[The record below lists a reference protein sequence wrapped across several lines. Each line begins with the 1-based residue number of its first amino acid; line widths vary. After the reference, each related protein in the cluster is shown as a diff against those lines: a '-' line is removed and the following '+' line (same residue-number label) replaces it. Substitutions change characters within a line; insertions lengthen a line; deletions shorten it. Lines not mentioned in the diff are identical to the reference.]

1 MDRIEL
7 LAPAGDM
14 ERLKVTLLYGADA
27 VYIGGYKY
35 GLRANAINFSKEQI
49 KEACVFAHRLNKKVY
64 LTLNMVFHN
73 EDIDGVYEY
82 IDEVVKCGIDA
93 FIISDPFLISYIKEK
108 YKSVEVHLSTQNSTT
123 NYEIVNYFKGKGVD
137 RVVLARELSREE
149 IKEIIDKTHV
159 DTEIFIHGAMCTF
172 YSGRCCL
179 SNYVTN
185 RDSNRGGCAQVCR
198 FAFAMEGE
206 KDLFTFATNDLNLA
220 RYIKDIIDIG
230 VKSIKVEGR
239 MRTIYYLATII
250 GSYRKLIDAYYDGK
264 LTDELLQEQVRI
276 VNRVANR
283 KTSSHHFSHQAN
295 ETDQYF
301 TGRSEA
307 SNQDY
312 LALIIGYDEKN
323 KMLIMKER
331 NYFKKGDEV
340 EIFTPTLETY
350 SFTVDEI
357 YDDKDQSLEVARHPE
372 QILKIKFDKP
382 LPEYS
387 MMRIKTKEEV

>member
-35 GLRANAINFSKEQI
+35 SLRANAVNFSKEEI
-49 KEACVFAHRLNKKVY
+49 KEACLFAHKRNKKVY

-82 IDEVVKCGIDA
+82 IDEVVSCGIDA
-93 FIISDPFLISYIKEK
+93 FIISDPFIISYIKKK
-108 YKSVEVHLSTQNSTT
+108 YKNVEVHLSTQNSTT
-123 NYEIVNYFKGKGVD
+123 NYETVEYFKRKGID
-137 RVVLARELSREE
+137 RVVLARELHKEE
-149 IKEIIDKTHV
+149 IKEIIDKTQV
-159 DTEIFIHGAMCTF
+159 DTEIFVHGAMCTF
-172 YSGRCCL
+172 FSGRCCL

-198 FAFAMEGE
+198 FVFDMEKE
-206 KDLFTFATNDLNLA
+206 KEPFTFATCDLNLFKN
-220 RYIKDIIDIG
+220 IKEIIDIG
-230 VKSIKVEGR
+230 VKSLKVEGR

-250 GSYRKLIDAYYDGK
+250 GSYRKMIDACYDNTVTEEFLNK
-264 LTDELLQEQVRI
+264 EMKI

-283 KTSSHHFSHQAN
+283 EVTSHFFDHEAN
-295 ETDQYF
+295 EKDQYY
-301 TGRSEA
+301 TGRVEA

-323 KMLIMKER
+323 KRLIMKER
-331 NYFKKGDEV
+331 NYFEIGSEV
-340 EIFTPTLETY
+340 EIFTPNQECY
-350 SFTVDEI
+350 SFTIEKI
-357 YDDKDQSLEVARHPE
+357 YDEFDQPLEVARHPE
-372 QILKIKFDKP
+372 QILKIDFEKK

-387 MMRIKTKEEV
+387 MMRIKIK

>member
-35 GLRANAINFSKEQI
+35 SLRANAVNFSKEEI
-49 KEACVFAHRLNKKVY
+49 KEACLFAHKRNKKVY

-82 IDEVVKCGIDA
+82 IDEVVSCGIDA
-93 FIISDPFLISYIKEK
+93 FIISDPFIISYIKKK
-108 YKSVEVHLSTQNSTT
+108 YKNVEVHLSTQNSTT
-123 NYEIVNYFKGKGVD
+123 NYETVEYFKRKGID
-137 RVVLARELSREE
+137 RVVLARELHKEE
-149 IKEIIDKTHV
+149 IKKIIDKTQV
-159 DTEIFIHGAMCTF
+159 DTEIFVHGAMCTF
-172 YSGRCCL
+172 FSGRCCL

-198 FAFAMEGE
+198 FVFDMEKE
-206 KDLFTFATNDLNLA
+206 KEPFTFATCDLNLFKN
-220 RYIKDIIDIG
+220 IKEIIDIG
-230 VKSIKVEGR
+230 VKSLKVEGR

-250 GSYRKLIDAYYDGK
+250 GSYRKMIDACYDNTITEEFLNK
-264 LTDELLQEQVRI
+264 EIKI

-283 KTSSHHFSHQAN
+283 EVTSHFFDHEAD
-295 ETDQYF
+295 EKDQYY
-301 TGRSEA
+301 TGRVEA

-312 LALIIGYDEKN
+312 LALIIGYDEEK
-323 KMLIMKER
+323 KRLIMKER
-331 NYFKKGDEV
+331 NYFEIGSEV
-340 EIFTPTLETY
+340 EIFTPDQKCY
-350 SFTVDEI
+350 SFTIEKI
-357 YDDKDQSLEVARHPE
+357 YDEFDQPLEVARHPE
-372 QILKIKFDKP
+372 QILKIDFDKK

-387 MMRIKTKEEV
+387 MMRIKIK

>member
-35 GLRANAINFSKEQI
+35 SLRANAVNFSKEEI
-49 KEACVFAHRLNKKVY
+49 KEACLFAHKRNKKVY

-82 IDEVVKCGIDA
+82 IDEVVSCGIDA
-93 FIISDPFLISYIKEK
+93 FIISDPFIISYIKKK
-108 YKSVEVHLSTQNSTT
+108 YKNVEVHLSTQNSTT
-123 NYEIVNYFKGKGVD
+123 NYETVEYFKGKGID
-137 RVVLARELSREE
+137 RVVLARELHKEE
-149 IKEIIDKTHV
+149 IKEIIDKTQV
-159 DTEIFIHGAMCTF
+159 DTEIFVHGAMCTF
-172 YSGRCCL
+172 FSGRCCL

-198 FAFAMEGE
+198 FVFDMEKE
-206 KDLFTFATNDLNLA
+206 KEPFTFATCDLNLFKN
-220 RYIKDIIDIG
+220 IKEIIDIG
-230 VKSIKVEGR
+230 VKSLKVEGR

-250 GSYRKLIDAYYDGK
+250 GSYRKMIDACYDNTVTEEFLNK
-264 LTDELLQEQVRI
+264 EIKI

-283 KTSSHHFSHQAN
+283 EVTSHFFDHEAN
-295 ETDQYF
+295 EKDQYY
-301 TGRSEA
+301 TGRVEA

-312 LALIIGYDEKN
+312 LALIIGYDEEK
-323 KMLIMKER
+323 KRLIMKER
-331 NYFKKGDEV
+331 NYFEIGSEV
-340 EIFTPTLETY
+340 EIFTPNQECY
-350 SFTVDEI
+350 SFTIEKI
-357 YDDKDQSLEVARHPE
+357 YDEFDQPLEVARHPE
-372 QILKIKFDKP
+372 QILKIDFEKK

-387 MMRIKTKEEV
+387 MMRIKIK

>member
-35 GLRANAINFSKEQI
+35 SLRANAVNFSKEEI
-49 KEACVFAHRLNKKVY
+49 KEACLFAHKRNKKVY

-82 IDEVVKCGIDA
+82 IDEVVSCGIDA
-93 FIISDPFLISYIKEK
+93 FIISDPFIISYIKKK
-108 YKSVEVHLSTQNSTT
+108 YKNVEVHLSTQNSTT
-123 NYEIVNYFKGKGVD
+123 NYETVEYFKRKGID
-137 RVVLARELSREE
+137 RVVLARELNKEE
-149 IKEIIDKTHV
+149 IKEIIDKTQV
-159 DTEIFIHGAMCTF
+159 DTEIFVHGAMCTF
-172 YSGRCCL
+172 FSGRCCL

-198 FAFAMEGE
+198 FVFDMEKE
-206 KDLFTFATNDLNLA
+206 KEPFTFATCDLNLFKN
-220 RYIKDIIDIG
+220 IKEIIDIG
-230 VKSIKVEGR
+230 VKSLKVEGR

-250 GSYRKLIDAYYDGK
+250 GSYRKMIDACYDNTITEEFLNK
-264 LTDELLQEQVRI
+264 EIKI

-283 KTSSHHFSHQAN
+283 EVTSHFFDHEAD
-295 ETDQYF
+295 EKDQYY
-301 TGRSEA
+301 TGRVEA

-312 LALIIGYDEKN
+312 LALIIGYDEEK
-323 KMLIMKER
+323 KRLIMKER
-331 NYFKKGDEV
+331 NYFEIGSEV
-340 EIFTPTLETY
+340 EIFTPDQKCY
-350 SFTVDEI
+350 SFTIEKI
-357 YDDKDQSLEVARHPE
+357 YDEFDQPLEVARHPE
-372 QILKIKFDKP
+372 QILKIDFDKK

-387 MMRIKTKEEV
+387 MMRIKIK

>member
-35 GLRANAINFSKEQI
+35 SLRANAVNFSKEEI
-49 KEACVFAHRLNKKVY
+49 KEACLFAHKRNKKVY

-82 IDEVVKCGIDA
+82 IDEVVSCGIDA
-93 FIISDPFLISYIKEK
+93 FIISDPFIISYIKKK
-108 YKSVEVHLSTQNSTT
+108 YKNVEVHLSTQNSTT
-123 NYEIVNYFKGKGVD
+123 NYETVEYFKRKGID
-137 RVVLARELSREE
+137 RVVLARELHKEE
-149 IKEIIDKTHV
+149 IKEIIDKTQV
-159 DTEIFIHGAMCTF
+159 DTEIFVHGAMCTF
-172 YSGRCCL
+172 FSGRCCL

-198 FAFAMEGE
+198 FVFDMEKE
-206 KDLFTFATNDLNLA
+206 KEPFTFATCDLNLFKN
-220 RYIKDIIDIG
+220 IKEIIDIG
-230 VKSIKVEGR
+230 VKSLKVEGR

-250 GSYRKLIDAYYDGK
+250 GSYRKMIDACYDNTVTEEFLNK
-264 LTDELLQEQVRI
+264 EMKI

-283 KTSSHHFSHQAN
+283 EVTSHFFDHEAN
-295 ETDQYF
+295 EKDQYY
-301 TGRSEA
+301 TGRVEA

-312 LALIIGYDEKN
+312 LALIIGYDEEK
-323 KMLIMKER
+323 KRLIMKER
-331 NYFKKGDEV
+331 NYFEIGSEV
-340 EIFTPTLETY
+340 EIFTPNQECY
-350 SFTVDEI
+350 SFTIEKI
-357 YDDKDQSLEVARHPE
+357 YDEFDQPLEVARHPE
-372 QILKIKFDKP
+372 QILKIDFEKK

-387 MMRIKTKEEV
+387 MMRIKIK